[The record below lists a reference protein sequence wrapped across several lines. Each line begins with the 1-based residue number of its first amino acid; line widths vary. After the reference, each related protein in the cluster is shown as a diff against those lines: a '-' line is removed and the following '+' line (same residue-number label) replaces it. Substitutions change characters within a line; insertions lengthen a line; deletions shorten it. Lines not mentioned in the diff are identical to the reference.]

1 MPPSTLRLLRLRC
14 SPAFAVGLALV
25 LMLASA
31 LGLAHRTLHLGAGG
45 GHVLTIAG
53 GEGHPLA
60 DTAKRAGQAASAA
73 AARVHTLHAGLAA
86 LFDDHED
93 GSALC
98 LLFDQLQH
106 DGATPS
112 VALVVLPALPPAA
125 VMAFMQGE
133 ALRRWVLLFDA
144 RGPPAAR

>member
-1 MPPSTLRLLRLRC
+1 MPLSTLRLLRLRC
-14 SPAFAVGLALV
+14 TTAFAVGLVLV
-25 LMLASA
+25 LVLASV

-45 GHVLTIAG
+45 GHVLTAAG
-53 GEGHPLA
+53 GQ
-60 DTAKRAGQAASAA
+60 TASAP
-73 AARVHTLHAGLAA
+73 AARLHARHAGLAA

-106 DGATPS
+106 DGATPTVAS
-112 VALVVLPALPPAA
+112 VMLPALPPAA